1 MDFFCSTVR
10 NAGFG
15 LPSSLQVVYVR
26 CTMHRTN
33 IYLTERQ
40 QKALQKEAQ
49 KLGVSVAEL
58 IRRILDRHLD
68 RRQK

>member
-1 MDFFCSTVR
+1 
-10 NAGFG
+10 
-15 LPSSLQVVYVR
+15 
-26 CTMHRTN
+26 MHRTN

-58 IRRILDRHLD
+58 IRRILDKHLD
-68 RRQK
+68 GKQ